1 MKLSELLCTDR
12 IGLSCELFPPKEG
25 AKLENAAEIV
35 RKTCALRPDY
45 ISVTCGAGGTTQGF
59 TAELAKESLTC
70 GVPALAHLTC
80 VGATREQ
87 IRKTLAQ
94 LRAAGVENILALR
107 GDLPQGMED
116 PTPVFSHACDL
127 MDEIRA
133 FGGFCIGGACYPL
146 GHPDAVNAEEDIA
159 YLKLK
164 MEHGCSFFTTQ
175 LFFDNSVYY
184 HFLYRLLAKGVTVP
198 IVAGIMPVTSLS
210 QLRRTEQLSG
220 TPIPRR
226 FAALA
231 ERFGDNPRAMRQAG
245 IMYATE
251 QIIDLYA
258 NGVNHVHLYTMNR
271 PDIAREIF
279 ANLSEIFVPEETAHE
294 TAV

>member
-1 MKLSELLCTDR
+1 M
-12 IGLSCELFPPKEG
+12 
-25 AKLENAAEIV
+25 
-35 RKTCALRPDY
+35 
-45 ISVTCGAGGTTQGF
+45 
-59 TAELAKESLTC
+59 
-70 GVPALAHLTC
+70 
-80 VGATREQ
+80 
-87 IRKTLAQ
+87 
-94 LRAAGVENILALR
+94 
-107 GDLPQGMED
+107 
-116 PTPVFSHACDL
+116 
-127 MDEIRA
+127 
-133 FGGFCIGGACYPL
+133 
-146 GHPDAVNAEEDIA
+146 
-159 YLKLK
+159 
-164 MEHGCSFFTTQ
+164 
-175 LFFDNSVYY
+175 
-184 HFLYRLLAKGVTVP
+184 P

-231 ERFGDNPRAMRQAG
+231 ERFCDNPRAMRQAG